1 MNNLEKLITN
11 LSNYWDISPD
21 KVVDRLNF
29 MNEQEINKIVDKMT
43 KKFKNGGLIDCLR
56 NGGEFSKCMKCGG
69 NMVRKG
75 AIGMNTEV
83 PPTGT
88 ASAYIGTYPEFN
100 PSDSTWTQKDG
111 RYIKNAFSGNDL
123 YQNIVT
129 YGEYGT
135 PRRSVRIIKNFRT
148 PDADTSRVDGFGK
161 IASDN
166 PGLIERIFGT
176 PFTKQFKGAQDKILE
191 GMDPKYSSEKEVR
204 SSQKKANGGEL
215 KKKMSTPPKKKQ
227 DLLKTKK

>member
-75 AIGMNTEV
+75 ATGLETDSVPKDFTIEV
-83 PPTGT
+83 SSPGDTLMTKNYNSGPVTRRTVPGKGEWYT
-88 ASAYIGTYPEFN
+88 R
-100 PSDSTWTQKDG
+100 TQGYSGIKHYYSPGFKFGVGD
-111 RYIKNAFSGNDL
+111 YIKKIILGAKPIPESESNNWKELISNHKNDP
-123 YQNIVT
+123 IT
-129 YGEYGT
+129 
-135 PRRSVRIIKNFRT
+135 
-148 PDADTSRVDGFGK
+148 VDK
-161 IASDN
+161 
-166 PGLIERIFGT
+166 T
-176 PFTKQFKGAQDKILE
+176 
-191 GMDPKYSSEKEVR
+191 
-204 SSQKKANGGEL
+204 KKATGGEL
-215 KKKMSTPPKKKQ
+215 KQKMSTPPKKKQ
-227 DLLKTKK
+227 NLLKTKK